1 MDKYEIRRSGQVIC
15 SGSVK
20 NLGYS
25 DDTLKGMYR
34 DGMYLYKNGK
44 KVAKPWESS
53 E

>member
-1 MDKYEIRRSGQVIC
+1 MDNYEIRRSGERIC
-15 SGSVK
+15 HGSVV

-25 DDTLKGMYR
+25 AERLKDMYR
-34 DGMYLYKNGK
+34 NGMYLYKNGK